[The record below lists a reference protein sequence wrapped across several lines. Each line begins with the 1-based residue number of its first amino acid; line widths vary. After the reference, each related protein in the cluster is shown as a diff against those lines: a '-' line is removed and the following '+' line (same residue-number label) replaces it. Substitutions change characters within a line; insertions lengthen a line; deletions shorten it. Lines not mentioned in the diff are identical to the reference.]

1 MTRRM
6 EERKSLWAIAE
17 CIVSSHAA
25 RDVVNRAIQIVPGV
39 CEGGSLGPG
48 PEVASIPLAPLLIT
62 VIRTACM
69 LTP

>member
-39 CEGGSLGPG
+39 
-48 PEVASIPLAPLLIT
+48 
-62 VIRTACM
+62 
-69 LTP
+69 

>member
-39 CEGGSLGPG
+39 CPVGSLGQG
-48 PEVASIPLAPLLIT
+48 PEVAS
-62 VIRTACM
+62 M
-69 LTP
+69 LGSRGRV